1 MGGVD
6 VKDKSIYH
14 STSTRPAKKYWKKIF
29 DNFLDMALLN
39 AFILYKN
46 NTDNP
51 LDRYNFMV
59 DIVESLVEDEIV
71 DAPEPHPGPAGDT
84 HNLMRRPGVSL
95 RLCVVCLLQG
105 KKSKSRFWCPG
116 CNSGVHPDCY
126 KDLEHFYRPKGKGT
140 KRPTTESDS
149 D

>member
-1 MGGVD
+1 M
-6 VKDKSIYH
+6 STIYLWAAL
-14 STSTRPAKKYWKKIF
+14 TSKISPYTILHPPAQQKILEKIF

-84 HNLMRRPGVSL
+84 HNLMRRPES
-95 RLCVVCLLQG
+95 VCA
-105 KKSKSRFWCPG
+105 F
-116 CNSGVHPDCY
+116 V
-126 KDLEHFYRPKGKGT
+126 
-140 KRPTTESDS
+140 
-149 D
+149 